1 MKEYESYPM
10 LYCRKMVLVSVSV
23 LLLFGCRKKNEL
35 VIRDSPSDEPSAVNE
50 ELPESDRMEMEKP
63 LIALSDS
70 DTLLIMVR
78 QDGAPGMYLGED
90 DKLHGFYVDLEKMIM
105 DEMGQAYRL
114 IPYSDVG
121 PIILKLKSGEVHS
134 ALAAPDL
141 ADYRSFLNLSVPYEI
156 LNYVTFIR
164 KGDSR
169 FDDSSR
175 DAVIQSLEGKKVGV
189 QAQGHIYQLL
199 RDNRNIELV
208 EYPTTTMALEDLNK
222 GLLDAVPDVKRIG
235 EYYAGLKGWE
245 ITPVGG
251 VIFSH
256 KITTA
261 FSQMLAPALLEKY
274 NTALTALMDQGKV
287 RELYESYFAP
297 ENLYTRP

>member
-1 MKEYESYPM
+1 M
-10 LYCRKMVLVSVSV
+10 
-23 LLLFGCRKKNEL
+23 
-35 VIRDSPSDEPSAVNE
+35 
-50 ELPESDRMEMEKP
+50 
-63 LIALSDS
+63 
-70 DTLLIMVR
+70 
-78 QDGAPGMYLGED
+78 
-90 DKLHGFYVDLEKMIM
+90 
-105 DEMGQAYRL
+105 
-114 IPYSDVG
+114 
-121 PIILKLKSGEVHS
+121 
-134 ALAAPDL
+134 
-141 ADYRSFLNLSVPYEI
+141 PYEI

-199 RDNRNIELV
+199 RENRNIELV
-208 EYPTTTMALEDLNK
+208 EYPTTTMALEDLDK

-245 ITPVGG
+245 IIPVGG

-261 FSQMLAPALLEKY
+261 FSQMLAPDLLERY
-274 NTALTALMDQGKV
+274 NTALTALMDQGEV

>member
-1 MKEYESYPM
+1 MTFPA
-10 LYCRKMVLVSVSV
+10 VS
-23 LLLFGCRKKNEL
+23 
-35 VIRDSPSDEPSAVNE
+35 E
-50 ELPESDRMEMEKP
+50 ELSGRDRSDTTKP
-63 LIALSDS
+63 RIEISES

-78 QDGAPGMYLGED
+78 QDGAPGMYLGNDNE
-90 DKLHGFYVDLEKMIM
+90 LYGFYVDLEKMIM
-105 DEMGQAYRL
+105 EEMGQAYRL
-114 IPYSDVG
+114 IPYSDIG
-121 PIILKLKSGEVHS
+121 PTILKLKSGEVHS

-164 KGDSR
+164 VGDGR
-169 FDDSSR
+169 FDGSSR
-175 DAVIQSLEGKKVGV
+175 ETVLKSLEGKKVGV

-199 RDNRNIELV
+199 RDNRKIKLI
-208 EYPTTTMALEDLNK
+208 EYPTTTLALEDLDK

-235 EYYAGLKGWE
+235 DFYAGMKGWG

-261 FSQMLAPALLEKY
+261 FSQMLAPALIERY

-287 RELYESYFAP
+287 RDLYESYFAP
-297 ENLYTRP
+297 ENLYERP